1 MHFHK
6 HLATSILSGAL
17 IAAVPFCLAQGQ
29 YGQQQAQQKPKQGQA
44 ASHPSRSMASPNQ
57 RAADLLNTINKTE
70 IDGAQSIQGHVDNP
84 NVKSFAQDLVNDHK
98 NLQDQLEKAADQAKI
113 SLKENSSMKKQ
124 AQREDQR
131 WDKEKPAHA
140 ASSYV
145 AAQIRDHESAV
156 KRLQH
161 LEPQITDPQLK
172 QVVQSSIPVLQK
184 HLDAARK
191 LQSELKGG
199 GNGAGGGL
207 L

>member
-29 YGQQQAQQKPKQGQA
+29 AGQQQEQQHPKQGQA
-44 ASHPSRSMASPNQ
+44 ASHPSRSMASANQ
-57 RAADLLNTINKTE
+57 RAANLLNTINKTE

-98 NLQDQLEKAADQAKI
+98 SLQDQLEKAADQAKI
-113 SLKENSSMKKQ
+113 SLKENATMRKQ

-131 WDKEKPAHA
+131 WGKEKPAQA
-140 ASSYV
+140 ANSYV
-145 AAQIRDHESAV
+145 TAQIRDHESAV
-156 KRLQH
+156 KRLQR

-199 GNGAGGGL
+199 DNGGGGL

>member
-6 HLATSILSGAL
+6 HLATSILGGAL

-29 YGQQQAQQKPKQGQA
+29 AGQQQAQQQPKQGQA
-44 ASHPSRSMASPNQ
+44 ASHPARSMASPNQ

-98 NLQDQLEKAADQAKI
+98 NLQSQLEQAASQANI
-113 SLKENSSMKKQ
+113 NLKENAAMSKQ
-124 AQREDQR
+124 AQREDKR
-131 WDKEKPAHA
+131 WDKEKPAQA

-156 KRLQH
+156 KRLQR
-161 LEPQITDPQLK
+161 LEPQVTDPQLK

-191 LQSELKGG
+191 LQSQLKSAKGH
-199 GNGAGGGL
+199 GGL